1 MSQTPP
7 PASVSTPGASPS
19 QPTHPIIWGAALILM
34 AVVSIGDGLLAV
46 RSLLASVTASRNVTP
61 S

>member
-1 MSQTPP
+1 
-7 PASVSTPGASPS
+7 
-19 QPTHPIIWGAALILM
+19 M
-34 AVVSIGDGLLAV
+34 AVVSIGDGVLAV